1 MKGAAEFML
10 QWLQEDP
17 ESGYLVTNP
26 SSSPENNFKY
36 IDRDGNEQVGV
47 IAKAT
52 TMDMSLIR
60 DLFVNSIRASE
71 ILETDAS
78 FRDELKKA
86 LARLYPPHMGSK
98 GQLQEWHKD
107 FEDVDPEHRHVSHLL
122 GLHPGKEVLPRINPD
137 YAKAC
142 KRTLELRGDG
152 GTGWAM
158 AWKIN
163 FWARLEDGDHAYK
176 MLKNGLRHVD
186 ATEVSMKGGGTYS
199 NMFDAHPPFQ
209 IDGNFGG
216 TAGITEM
223 LLQSHSDE
231 IFVLPAL
238 PGNWSSGSVKG
249 LRARGGFILDFD
261 WENGALKNIAVLS
274 TLGGNCRLRTHT
286 ALQAKSVSLQSAHDA
301 NPNGFY
307 PKPSLPP
314 LISNESESDVELS
327 LKETYLTDFNTEKGK
342 RYTLTTEPNTFS
354 K

>member
-1 MKGAAEFML
+1 
-10 QWLQEDP
+10 
-17 ESGYLVTNP
+17 
-26 SSSPENNFKY
+26 
-36 IDRDGNEQVGV
+36 
-47 IAKAT
+47 
-52 TMDMSLIR
+52 
-60 DLFVNSIRASE
+60 
-71 ILETDAS
+71 
-78 FRDELKKA
+78 
-86 LARLYPPHMGSK
+86 
-98 GQLQEWHKD
+98 
-107 FEDVDPEHRHVSHLL
+107 
-122 GLHPGKEVLPRINPD
+122 
-137 YAKAC
+137 
-142 KRTLELRGDG
+142 
-152 GTGWAM
+152 
-158 AWKIN
+158 
-163 FWARLEDGDHAYK
+163 
-176 MLKNGLRHVD
+176 
-186 ATEVSMKGGGTYS
+186 MKGGGTYS

-342 RYTLTTEPNTFS
+342 SYKLTANLN
-354 K
+354 